1 VTIVHAVVGFTLTA
15 LFTVG
20 WVWGGWAWLRKGNP
34 GPRFWTWLSTTQVV
48 AIVQALLGM
57 TLLATG
63 HDLETWLHLV
73 YGFGPLVILGVGHAL
88 ARDEN
93 FRERP
98 WLPFALAS
106 FICFGLALRAIA
118 TGLAG

>member
-1 VTIVHAVVGFTLTA
+1 MTILHAVVGFTLTA

-34 GPRFWTWLSTTQVV
+34 GPRFWTWLSATQVV

-63 HDLETWLHLV
+63 HDLETRLHLV

>member
-1 VTIVHAVVGFTLTA
+1 MTIVHAVVGFTLTA

-20 WVWGGWAWLRKGNP
+20 WVWGGWAWLRKGTP
-34 GPRFWTWLSTTQVV
+34 GQRFWTWLSTTQVV

-98 WLPFALAS
+98 WLPFALSS

>member
-1 VTIVHAVVGFTLTA
+1 M
-15 LFTVG
+15 LF
-20 WVWGGWAWLRKGNP
+20 R
-34 GPRFWTWLSTTQVV
+34 S
-48 AIVQALLGM
+48 
-57 TLLATG
+57 LLATG

>member
-1 VTIVHAVVGFTLTA
+1 M
-15 LFTVG
+15 
-20 WVWGGWAWLRKGNP
+20 
-34 GPRFWTWLSTTQVV
+34 V